1 MVSFGFFFCVYVGVV
16 LLFYEIKGG
25 RGGIIVEQGS
35 EVLVVERPRKSNMR
49 VLKNS

>member
-16 LLFYEIKGG
+16 LLFYEIKGAG
-25 RGGIIVEQGS
+25 HHVEQGS

>member
-25 RGGIIVEQGS
+25 GGHHVEQGS